1 MHMFGPRHTS
11 MQYTYMHC
19 MYHVCGC
26 VYFMQSHYR
35 KLLQLVED
43 ATKLYER
50 IAHPQPP
57 SSPVQDDSS
66 PLFDPLKSESD
77 CDHSGAEEGPVPE
90 PGNEIGTH
98 KTSTDA
104 LWDKYLPRREREM
117 SDSVHHTSRRSN
129 DDVAA
134 ISTNHIAAVEDDV
147 TSQRSEAGANVSD
160 STSHSTSIQESRN
173 ANLVTLHEHNDFAT
187 LSTDSYQRFQWNIE
201 AAEFIPSQNMP
212 WSSSSSPHLTV

>member
-1 MHMFGPRHTS
+1 
-11 MQYTYMHC
+11 
-19 MYHVCGC
+19 
-26 VYFMQSHYR
+26 MQSHYS

-50 IAHPQPP
+50 IAHPQSP

-77 CDHSGAEEGPVPE
+77 CDHSGAEEGPVLE
-90 PGNEIGTH
+90 PRNEIGTQ
-98 KTSTDA
+98 KRSTDT
-104 LWDKYLPRREREM
+104 LWDKYLPKREM
-117 SDSVHHTSRRSN
+117 SNGVHHTSRCSN

-147 TSQRSEAGANVSD
+147 TSQRSVAGANISD
-160 STSHSTSIQESRN
+160 STSHSTSVQESRN
-173 ANLVTLHEHNDFAT
+173 VNSVTLHEHNDFAT
-187 LSTDSYQRFQWNIE
+187 LSTNSYQRFQWNIE

-212 WSSSSSPHLTV
+212 WSSSSSPHVTV